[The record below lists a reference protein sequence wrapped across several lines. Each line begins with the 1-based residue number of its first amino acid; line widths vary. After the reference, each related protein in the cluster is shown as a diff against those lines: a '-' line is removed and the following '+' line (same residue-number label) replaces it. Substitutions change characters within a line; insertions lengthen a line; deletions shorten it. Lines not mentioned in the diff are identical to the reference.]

1 MSSARAAGPDTAAL
15 FAAIDSKDA
24 GAFVSALTTDA
35 VFRFGSAPEVVGRDA
50 IAAAVGG
57 FFDTI
62 AGLSH
67 AVHKVLWNGETQVC
81 EGEVTYE
88 RHDGSTLNVP
98 FVDVFEYEGDLISQ
112 YKIYIDIGELY
123 KEPE

>member
-1 MSSARAAGPDTAAL
+1 MSSPSAAGPDTTAL
-15 FAAIDSKDA
+15 FAAIDRKDVA
-24 GAFVSALTTDA
+24 AFVSCLTTDA
-35 VFRFGSAPEVVGRDA
+35 VFRFGSAPEVAGSDA

-57 FFDTI
+57 FFDSI

-67 AVHKVLWNGETQVC
+67 AVHKILWNGETQVC

-88 RHDGSTLNVP
+88 RHDGSTLTVP
-98 FVDVFEYEGDLISQ
+98 FVDVFEYEGELISQ

-123 KEPE
+123 KEQE

>member
-1 MSSARAAGPDTAAL
+1 MSLASAAGPDTAAL
-15 FAAIDSKDA
+15 FAAIDRKDA
-24 GAFVSALTTDA
+24 AAFASRLTADA
-35 VFRFGSAPEVVGRDA
+35 VFRFGSAPGVAGRDA

-57 FFDTI
+57 FFDSI

-67 AVHKVLWNGETQVC
+67 AVHKVLWDGGTQVC

-88 RHDGSTLNVP
+88 RHDGSTLTVP
-98 FVDVFEYEGDLISQ
+98 FVDVFEYEGDLISE